1 MEKSTV
7 DLRKP
12 AIGPAETT
20 VRVRTAVGDVS
31 IDSADNRL
39 LVWETRC
46 EKISIGSLS
55 ECPEGALLH
64 LPSEHDP
71 CFAVGS
77 GKDAPELPEGHGII
91 YIGACLPTRQLYV
104 GYSKHCSP
112 YRRYRGRLSWLRSE
126 VDRRSGKGKLFEALR
141 KFGPEGFFFFKHR
154 TAPVSLL
161 PRLERHYIQFYDTM
175 RNGLNDSEG
184 GEPFFGNLSP
194 EAARRHAESC
204 RRPEYRRKMREFR
217 HGKVFEWI
225 LPEGTRVTAGVR
237 ELVAMRPDLNLKQ
250 SSLWQVTKGLRTH
263 HKNVRL
269 VLTPHAEA

>member
-31 IDSADNRL
+31 IDSADNRP
-39 LVWETRC
+39 LVWETSC
-46 EKISIGSLS
+46 EKISIGSIS
-55 ECPEGALLH
+55 EYPEGALLH
-64 LPSEHDP
+64 LPSDHDP

-77 GKDAPELPEGHGII
+77 DKDAPELPEGHGII

-104 GYSKHCSP
+104 GYSKHRSP
-112 YRRYRGRLSWLRSE
+112 YRRHGGRLSKLRGQTNHKSNQC
-126 VDRRSGKGKLFEALR
+126 KFFEAFR
-141 KFGPEGFFFFKHR
+141 KFGPEGFLFFTHR
-154 TAPVSLL
+154 TVPVGLL
-161 PRLERHYIQFYDTM
+161 PRLERHYIQLYDTM

-184 GEPFFGNLSP
+184 GEPFYKNQSP

-204 RRPEYRRKMREFR
+204 RSLEYRRKMRLAR
-217 HGKVFEWI
+217 HGKVFDWI
-225 LPEGTRVTAGVR
+225 LPDGTCVTTGCS
-237 ELVAMRPDLNLKQ
+237 ELVAMRPDLGLCQ
-250 SSLWQVTKGLRTH
+250 QSLWRVTKGRRTH

-269 VLTPHAEA
+269 ALTHHAEA